1 MNTLKSIYT
10 ASIVLLLFTWT
21 SCKVEGINPVNE
33 PVKDISGSWQV
44 IKATRNGADLTSL
57 VDFSQFRVNFQ
68 AGNYTLVNNLP
79 FIVSQNG
86 TYSLN
91 NPQYPFQIAFTA
103 AGSTPVATSFNYPVV
118 NGKRI
123 LTLTFSPGCPQNSYV
138 YTLQKVN

>member
-10 ASIVLLLFTWT
+10 ASIVLFLFIWT
-21 SCKVEGINPVNE
+21 SCKVEGLNPASE

-57 VDFSQFRVNFQ
+57 IDFSQFRVNFQ

-91 NPQYPFQIAFTA
+91 SPQYPFQIAFTA
-103 AGSTPVATSFNYPVV
+103 AGAAPVATSFNYPIV

-123 LTLTFSPGCPQNSYV
+123 LTLSFSPGCPQNAYV